1 MGLHSESA
9 LNMKM
14 VDLAKQLNL
23 YLNHF
28 PKHEKYGICQQIRS
42 CLYDVYGL
50 IVEAQKRYHKK
61 TTLTNLDI
69 EHEKLRW
76 FCFLSNELGYFE
88 FSNGQRDQEG
98 YKRYLVISAM
108 VDEVGRMIGGWIQHQ
123 REQEGS

>member
-1 MGLHSESA
+1 
-9 LNMKM
+9 MKM

-123 REQEGS
+123 REQEVS